1 MLQLTN
7 YKKYLDPTDL
17 FAKHK
22 LNRNNQQIFL
32 NIHKTLSK
40 LYFETE
46 REREKKNGKYCWVC
60 AVKYQQK
67 CLKYSTENQQQQQQ
81 NQQTNMKSERN
92 AK

>member
-32 NIHKTLSK
+32 NIRKKTLSK

-46 REREKKNGKYCWVC
+46 REGEKERQILLGLCS
-60 AVKYQQK
+60 QI
-67 CLKYSTENQQQQQQ
+67 STKMFEV
-81 NQQTNMKSERN
+81 
-92 AK
+92 